1 MTSSYQ
7 IQIRANDCYLFNQN
21 STNHPRVTLLRNHTL
36 KGYKSLVMLSDMVSD
51 NILKTMTEL
60 STVKLTVYS
69 SQSDRIC
76 IVTKVTTLTMT
87 MILK

>member
-1 MTSSYQ
+1 
-7 IQIRANDCYLFNQN
+7 
-21 STNHPRVTLLRNHTL
+21 
-36 KGYKSLVMLSDMVSD
+36 MLSDMVSD

>member
-1 MTSSYQ
+1 
-7 IQIRANDCYLFNQN
+7 
-21 STNHPRVTLLRNHTL
+21 
-36 KGYKSLVMLSDMVSD
+36 MLSDMVSD
-51 NILKTMTEL
+51 NLLKTMTEL
-60 STVKLTVYS
+60 STEKLIVYS

>member
-1 MTSSYQ
+1 MMSY
-7 IQIRANDCYLFNQN
+7 
-21 STNHPRVTLLRNHTL
+21 
-36 KGYKSLVMLSDMVSD
+36 MVSD